1 MHLLFLHGALLPRLY
16 QGCLPFSI
24 QISSQM
30 SFIQE
35 SISLPVIQSH
45 SHLSS
50 GSACHFSLFNYINRV
65 YHCDEKQLVYFCRVN
80 NSPFELLTK
89 SYFCLAENKSWFFSR
104 SIHLPIRMSSSRV
117 AQKVSADIKLLE
129 VKSQALIL
137 RQDYLNSSISFS
149 L

>member
-1 MHLLFLHGALLPRLY
+1 MGINPSTLCGIESFPNLVLPTSLSSHYSVNLQDFFLFPQHARFINTPKSFCIYFFLHGTFLPRLY

-50 GSACHFSLFNYINRV
+50 GSACHISLFNYINRV

-80 NSPFELLTK
+80 NSPFELLT
-89 SYFCLAENKSWFFSR
+89 
-104 SIHLPIRMSSSRV
+104 
-117 AQKVSADIKLLE
+117 
-129 VKSQALIL
+129 
-137 RQDYLNSSISFS
+137 
-149 L
+149 